1 MMNSKLVLVIV
12 VFAVMCLFLFPGM
25 SRAAPT
31 DISNPV
37 CGFRP
42 MVERMLKGAGAE
54 IISRSVSENTMKF
67 VATNRYGAFW
77 VIEAYKSNPKVLCI
91 LAYVGAPGSNPA

>member
-1 MMNSKLVLVIV
+1 MMNSKLVLAVV

-37 CGFRP
+37 CGFKP

-54 IISRSVSENTMKF
+54 IISRTAEENTMKF
-67 VATNRYGAFW
+67 VATNRFGAFW
-77 VIEAYKSNPKVLCI
+77 IVEEYKNNPKVLCI
-91 LAYVGAPGSNPA
+91 LAYVSAPNSNPA

>member
-1 MMNSKLVLVIV
+1 
-12 VFAVMCLFLFPGM
+12 
-25 SRAAPT
+25 
-31 DISNPV
+31 
-37 CGFRP
+37 

-54 IISRSVSENTMKF
+54 IISRTAEENTMKF

>member
-1 MMNSKLVLVIV
+1 MMNSKLVLAIV

-25 SRAAPT
+25 SRAQQTA
-31 DISNPV
+31 ISNPI

-54 IISRSVSENTMKF
+54 IISRSASENTMKF

-77 VIEAYKSNPKVLCI
+77 IVEAYKDNPKVLCI
-91 LAYVGAPGSNPA
+91 LAYASPPNSNPA

>member
-1 MMNSKLVLVIV
+1 MNSKLVLAIV
-12 VFAVMCLFLFPGM
+12 VFAAICLFLFPGM
-25 SRAAPT
+25 SRAQQTA
-31 DISNPV
+31 ISNPI

-67 VATNRYGAFW
+67 VSTNRYGAFW
-77 VIEAYKSNPKVLCI
+77 IVEAYKDNPNVLCI
-91 LAYVGAPGSNPA
+91 LAYVSPPNSNPA